1 VNLNLDSTLPNWG
14 FGSPAYNGWIG
25 LNEGGNNPLDSIAN
39 TALPNTS
46 LVAYKSGI
54 INFTSGLDDID
65 RSLTNLNRMQA
76 VISAKQSY
84 FQAKYDEVEQKEID
98 FTKLKSN
105 YLDLDFAEES
115 SNYAREE
122 IKSRT
127 ATSFYAQANAQQ
139 NIVLSLLP

>member
-1 VNLNLDSTLPNWG
+1 MNLNLDSTLPNWG

-65 RSLTNLNRMQA
+65 RSLTNR
-76 VISAKQSY
+76 SYAKP
-84 FQAKYDEVEQKEID
+84 
-98 FTKLKSN
+98 LKS
-105 YLDLDFAEES
+105 YKCKLAILE
-115 SNYAREE
+115 
-122 IKSRT
+122 
-127 ATSFYAQANAQQ
+127 
-139 NIVLSLLP
+139 